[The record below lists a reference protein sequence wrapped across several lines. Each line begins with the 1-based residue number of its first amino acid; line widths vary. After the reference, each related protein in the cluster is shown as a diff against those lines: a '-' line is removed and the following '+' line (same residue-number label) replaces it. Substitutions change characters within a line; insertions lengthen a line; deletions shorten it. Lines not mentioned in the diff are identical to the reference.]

1 MPRLDSIAAPATLV
15 VEPTL
20 RLAPGSM
27 VERSVRPM
35 ACGGRQMLPVAMDN
49 GKKKEIQITAAG

>member
-1 MPRLDSIAAPATLV
+1 MDSIAAPATLV